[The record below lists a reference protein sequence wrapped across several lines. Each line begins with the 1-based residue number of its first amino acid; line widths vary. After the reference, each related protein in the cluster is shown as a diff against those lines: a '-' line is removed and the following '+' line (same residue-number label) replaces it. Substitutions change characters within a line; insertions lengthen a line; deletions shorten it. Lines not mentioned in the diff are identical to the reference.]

1 MSFSSNVKNEISN
14 QFGDARHCNIAE
26 ISAIINM
33 CGHIII
39 RYGIISIK
47 VQTEN
52 IIVAQK
58 YYSLITKTFNI
69 NCDVSIKKNSQL
81 NSNSIYTIIIKNT
94 IYAQK
99 ILTSTGILNYD
110 GITYN
115 TNSIEPM
122 VVKKVCCKR
131 AYIRGAF
138 LCCGSLSNPEKTY
151 HLEFVNTDYQHSVDL
166 QNLINY
172 FDMDAKTIERKSH
185 YVVYLKEGEKI
196 VDLLNVIGAHI
207 SLMDLENMRI
217 VKDVRNSVNRI
228 VNCETANLTK
238 TINAS
243 IKQLEDIEYIQNT
256 IGLNNLPILL
266 QEVAGKRLMFP
277 EASLKEL
284 GEMLCPVVGKSGINH
299 RLRKISNIAE
309 NIKEK
314 NQEETNYVRENSQN

>member
-1 MSFSSNVKNEISN
+1 MSFSSNVKNEIST
-14 QFGDARHCNIAE
+14 QFGDTRHCNIAE

-39 RYGIISIK
+39 RYGIINIR

-58 YYSLITKTFNI
+58 YYLLIKKVFNI
-69 NCDVSIKKNSQL
+69 NCDVSIRKNSQL
-81 NSNSIYTIIIKNT
+81 NSNSMHTVIIKNT
-94 IYAQK
+94 TYAQK
-99 ILTSTGILNYD
+99 ILTCTGILSYD
-110 GITYN
+110 SITYN
-115 TNSIEPM
+115 TNHIEPM
-122 VVKKVCCKR
+122 VVKKLCCKR

-151 HLEFVNTDYQHSVDL
+151 HLEFVSTNYQFSVEL
-166 QNLINY
+166 KNLINN
-172 FDMDAKTIERKSH
+172 FDMDAKIIERKNH
-185 YVVYLKEGEKI
+185 YIVYLKEGEKI

-207 SLMDLENMRI
+207 SLMDLENVRI
-217 VKDVRNSVNRI
+217 IKDVRNSINRI
-228 VNCETANLTK
+228 VNCETANLSK
-238 TINAS
+238 TIHAS

-256 IGLNNLPILL
+256 IGLNNLPELL
-266 QEVAGKRLMFP
+266 QEVASKRLKFP

-309 NIKEK
+309 SIKEK
-314 NQEETNYVRENSQN
+314 NQEANYV